1 LVAAAAGAK
10 QESSVTLSDR
20 RLLSSMTYLAAL
32 GFDLAALGFAPSRLL
47 SGLAMLSMT
56 LRMN

>member
-1 LVAAAAGAK
+1 M
-10 QESSVTLSDR
+10 R

-32 GFDLAALGFAPSRLL
+32 GFDLAALGFAPLRPL

>member
-1 LVAAAAGAK
+1 
-10 QESSVTLSDR
+10 
-20 RLLSSMTYLAAL
+20 MTYLVAL
-32 GFDLAALGFAPSRLL
+32 RFDLAALGFVPLRLL